1 MTTIIVVV
9 VVALVFFVAVCVVT
23 FMVWK
28 RESEM
33 RTDSIR
39 AIEQN
44 LERLTYGISP
54 DSQSDGPGSYS
65 GDLRERVREE
75 SDMSYMESLIAESTS
90 VNPRKKKSYDPFG
103 WVRETDN
110 NDIKARRSPSGVAA
124 EAPGMKEMRNPAA
137 DAEETDKSEN
147 RYDFAGKDQEQ
158 ETAQEPEAVQDRE
171 QQWGQAAGDII
182 EPEEAGDIYDP
193 SVEPEG
199 EIAFD
204 LEKSPGDMTD
214 NSGNGESGKTEQSAD
229 ESKTE
234 NEDIEDIDINTEK
247 RDEISLDF
255 IDQIERDE
263 ISETEYS
270 KQQMGYDVG
279 RSGRKYTASELET
292 LIKE

>member
-44 LERLTYGISP
+44 LERLTYGLSP
-54 DSQSDGPGSYS
+54 DSQSDDTGSYS
-65 GDLRERVREE
+65 GDLRERAREE

-110 NDIKARRSPSGVAA
+110 NDIKVRRSPSGGAA
-124 EAPGMKEMRNPAA
+124 EAPEAEEVRSPVAG
-137 DAEETDKSEN
+137 AEETDKSEN
-147 RYDFAGKDQEQ
+147 RCDFAGKEPEQ
-158 ETAQEPEAVQDRE
+158 ETAHEPEVVQEQE
-171 QQWGQAAGDII
+171 QQRGQAAGDIT
-182 EPEEAGDIYDP
+182 EPEEAGGDIYDP

-204 LEKSPGDMTD
+204 MEKSPGDMAD
-214 NSGNGESGKTEQSAD
+214 NSGNGESVKTEQGAD

-234 NEDIEDIDINTEK
+234 NADIDINTEI